1 MNIAAA
7 QKVEKP
13 SSSNKSWIL
22 TSTLPQQYRTPTIL
36 PPTKAPMESTYTGM
50 YSFIIAVILLNG
62 GSLQETKLERYLKR
76 TNADTYTPLD
86 RTDKFLQRLCKE
98 GYLVRMREMDGG
110 EEIIEYM
117 VGPRGKIEV
126 GIRGVAGLVREV
138 YGRPSEA
145 DMADMTAAEKDK
157 MEDFEQRLANGLGM
171 RRAEQSVVEADGNGE
186 NAGDD
191 DDQGRSRRSRRQGE
205 EEDESD

>member
-1 MNIAAA
+1 
-7 QKVEKP
+7 
-13 SSSNKSWIL
+13 
-22 TSTLPQQYRTPTIL
+22 
-36 PPTKAPMESTYTGM
+36 MESTYTGM

-171 RRAEQSVVEADGNGE
+171 RRAEQSVVEADGIGE

>member
-1 MNIAAA
+1 
-7 QKVEKP
+7 
-13 SSSNKSWIL
+13 
-22 TSTLPQQYRTPTIL
+22 
-36 PPTKAPMESTYTGM
+36 MESTYTGM

-145 DMADMTAAEKDK
+145 DMADMTAAEKDR
-157 MEDFEQRLANGLGM
+157 MEDFEQRLANSLGM
-171 RRAEQSVVEADGNGE
+171 RRTEQSEVEADGDGE